1 MSAIET
7 YNEKVI
13 LVSDL
18 ESQIQQINSRKTE
31 VENRLTDINDSIA
44 ANAIEQAT
52 VDAAL
57 VASQANLPTDTETYK
72 TKLFECKN
80 CMNGLT
86 NLNNE
91 KTFITNRLNNIEQRL
106 TSLTASKTTADAE
119 LAAALA
125 ALS

>member
-18 ESQIQQINSRKTE
+18 ESQILFTNNRKTE
-31 VENRLTDINDSIA
+31 LENRLTEINASIA
-44 ANAIEQAT
+44 ANSTEQAT

-57 VASQANLPTDTETYK
+57 VAAQANLPTDTETYK

-91 KTFITNRLNNIEQRL
+91 KTFMTNRLNDIEQRL